1 MLKRHNKTDRH
12 EQTAPPRV
20 LVVDD
25 NPDAA
30 RLLAKLF
37 QRAGYEVAAVA
48 DHQLALATLQNEPAP
63 ISAVVVAFSNAGN
76 SACLKLLDAIR
87 HTPDTKVNAQRVVLL
102 LDSARQLLFSWQ
114 SGADDI
120 LARPFH
126 ADDLIAAV
134 DAAIA
139 RPDEQRS
146 AYRRE
151 QMETLRDADEVGE
164 PVVGAARYA

>member
-1 MLKRHNKTDRH
+1 MLKRHNKTDQH
-12 EQTAPPRV
+12 EQSAPARV

-30 RLLAKLF
+30 RLLTKLF
-37 QRAGYEVAAVA
+37 RRAGYEVADVA
-48 DHQLALATLQNEPAP
+48 DHQVALATLQNEPAP
-63 ISAVVVAFSNAGN
+63 ISAVVIAFSNAGN

-87 HTPDTKVNAQRVVLL
+87 HTPDTKVNAMRAVLL

-134 DAAIA
+134 GAAID
-139 RPDEQRS
+139 RPESQRA

-151 QMETLRDADEVGE
+151 QMQLLREADEMSDA
-164 PVVGAARYA
+164 VVGAARYA